1 VTPPRRFHPCCALVL
16 APLLVLGPL
25 RPAQAQPSAASPTM
39 QDDPLRGPTGLDPDA
54 LVRGE
59 EAAYAAYM
67 RGKRAFEAN
76 DFDRALVDFGDAL
89 RLLPDAAPYARS
101 HGSVAMWI
109 VRCHGARYGLRGEAA
124 ELDRELEILAAY
136 ASRLDA
142 IATDAEDR
150 AAKAELVEARRA
162 EIEGEQARISG
173 EHGDVDTQLDRSV
186 RGEYGGVVVSTWAP
200 RIEDLAWY
208 RRRDDPRPRGRQND
222 EVDPEA
228 QPDAA
233 PDGPRRGTGMIAAGA
248 VALGVGAAALGVMA
262 AGMARARAA
271 ESFPDVQ
278 TPAARRGQI
287 ERGTTGNAMAVAG
300 AVTGGVAVL
309 AGAVLVGLGVKR
321 RRADAPRV
329 AIVPAA
335 GRRTGSVTLTV
346 RF

>member
-1 VTPPRRFHPCCALVL
+1 
-16 APLLVLGPL
+16 
-25 RPAQAQPSAASPTM
+25 
-39 QDDPLRGPTGLDPDA
+39 
-54 LVRGE
+54 
-59 EAAYAAYM
+59 
-67 RGKRAFEAN
+67 
-76 DFDRALVDFGDAL
+76 
-89 RLLPDAAPYARS
+89 
-101 HGSVAMWI
+101 
-109 VRCHGARYGLRGEAA
+109 
-124 ELDRELEILAAY
+124 
-136 ASRLDA
+136 
-142 IATDAEDR
+142 
-150 AAKAELVEARRA
+150 
-162 EIEGEQARISG
+162 
-173 EHGDVDTQLDRSV
+173 
-186 RGEYGGVVVSTWAP
+186 
-200 RIEDLAWY
+200 
-208 RRRDDPRPRGRQND
+208 
-222 EVDPEA
+222 
-228 QPDAA
+228 
-233 PDGPRRGTGMIAAGA
+233 MIAAGA